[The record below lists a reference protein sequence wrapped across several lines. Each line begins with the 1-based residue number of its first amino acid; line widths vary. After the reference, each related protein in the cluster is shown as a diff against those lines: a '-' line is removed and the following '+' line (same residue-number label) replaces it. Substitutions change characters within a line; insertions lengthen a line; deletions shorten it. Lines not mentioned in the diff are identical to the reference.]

1 LREAPV
7 GTWGMGR
14 AEEEVTM
21 ADWSLEHWH
30 PSRFGKDDVLG
41 AFNLITPESILAALA
56 IVKQGK
62 VYDLS
67 HTLDQEMPVP
77 GFHGAFF
84 ANTQYTL
91 ENGVEWHDRHIGKM
105 ANGYSAQNLRI
116 AMSDHSGTHIDQLN
130 HVGQQQD
137 DGSFLVYNGVPNR
150 DIIDS
155 FGTCRFGAECMPP
168 LIGRGILA
176 DVVTHLG
183 VDMLPAGYAIQPD
196 ELDATLA
203 AQGTKVREGDTL
215 LVHTGWGRNW
225 HDPETM
231 LSGEPGI
238 GKACAQWAVDRNIV
252 CWGLDQFATDPVPI
266 ETPGEAL
273 PMHIA
278 MLTKAGIRLME
289 NVAMEEISRDRVYE
303 FLLIAAPL
311 KFKGGTGSPVR
322 LLALI

>member
-1 LREAPV
+1 
-7 GTWGMGR
+7 M
-14 AEEEVTM
+14 AEWTL
-21 ADWSLEHWH
+21 DSWH
-30 PSRFGKDDVLG
+30 PSRFGPDDVLG
-41 AFNLITPESILAALA
+41 AFNLITPRSILAALA
-56 IVKQGK
+56 LVKQGK

-67 HTLDQEMPVP
+67 HVLDQEMPVP

-105 ANGYSAQNLRI
+105 SNGYSAQNLRI

-130 HVGQQQD
+130 HVGQQQA
-137 DGSFLVYNGVPNR
+137 DGQFLVYNGVPNLE
-150 DIIDS
+150 IVSS
-155 FGTCRFGAECMPP
+155 FGTTRFGIECMPP

-176 DVVTHLG
+176 DVAGDKG

-196 ELDATLA
+196 ELDAVLA
-203 AQGTKVREGDTL
+203 KQGTEVREGDTV

-225 HDPETM
+225 QDSEKM

-238 GKACAQWAVDRNIV
+238 GKACAQWAVDKGIV
-252 CWGLDQFATDPVPI
+252 CWALDQFATDPVPF
-266 ETPGEAL
+266 EFPGEAL

-289 NVAMEEISRDRVYE
+289 NVYVEELVLDKVYE

>member
-1 LREAPV
+1 
-7 GTWGMGR
+7 
-14 AEEEVTM
+14 M
-21 ADWSLEHWH
+21 ATWSLENWH
-30 PSRFGKDDVLG
+30 PSRFGAGDTLG

-56 IVKQGK
+56 LVQQGR

-67 HTLDQEMPVP
+67 HTLDQDMPVP

-84 ANTQYTL
+84 CNTQYTL

-130 HVGQQQD
+130 HVGEMQA
-137 DGSFLVYNGVPNR
+137 DGAFLVYDGVPNR
-150 DIIDS
+150 EIIDS
-155 FGTCRFGAECMPP
+155 FGTRRFGIETMPP
-168 LIGRGILA
+168 LIGRGVFI
-176 DVVTHLG
+176 DVVAHKG
-183 VDMLPAGYAIQPD
+183 VDMLPAGYAIQPE
-196 ELDATLA
+196 ELDEVLA
-203 AQGTKVREGDTL
+203 AQGTEVRRGDTV

-225 HDPETM
+225 HDPDRM

-238 GKACAQWAVDRNIV
+238 GKACAQWAVDHDIV
-252 CWGLDQFATDPVPI
+252 SWGLDQFATDPVPF

-289 NVAMEEISRDRVYE
+289 NVFMEELSRDRVHE

-322 LLALI
+322 LLALV